1 MPLVS
6 GATAA
11 GVNIVRLLGC
21 GQIGELYLAEHPRL
35 PRRYALKI
43 LSADV
48 STDPEYRYRFNQ
60 ESDQAAALWHPNIVG
75 IHDRGEFEDRLWLLM
90 DYVDSTDAAQ
100 LLTDTYP
107 EGMPPDMVLE
117 IVAAIA
123 DALDYAHEQ
132 GLVHRYVNPSNILLS
147 NSESA
152 RRRIVL
158 AGFGVPRRPAETNSL
173 TRRNLAIGT
182 ASYAAPEQLMDD
194 SIDGRTDQYA
204 LASTAFHL
212 LTGSAPFAHMNHAVV
227 ISKHLNE
234 TPPRP
239 GDVKPELTYF
249 DAPFARALMKAPNE
263 RFRQCRDFA
272 KALEA
277 RGSLKLTI
285 RNADAAQLL
294 TVPESENGV
303 PTEAPVPSPVTPS
316 PPPVVPA
323 PPPAEV
329 GDAGAPPDV
338 LSAAEV
344 RDAVAPP
351 DVLPETEA
359 DDAITLGGEPEVSD
373 VWTATDD
380 DTRKASH
387 RHRLLHTAGL
397 GLAILT
403 VAVGGTLGVMAL
415 RSASESRDTPTDVET
430 PSSVTTVPPARPAPA
445 TAISP
450 PVVKAPA
457 PTSAMITHPSATPPT
472 VAPSPASTTAAPVT
486 ASSAPETTV
495 APTTRPH
502 SPPPTT
508 PTPPPSL
515 DTRPAVGMPCG
526 PAGATATSN
535 SGIPVACADT
545 PGGSAWEP
553 SGG

>member
-11 GVNIVRLLGC
+11 GFNIVRLLGC

-75 IHDRGEFEDRLWLLM
+75 LHDRGEFEDRLWLLM

-147 NSESA
+147 SSESA

-173 TRRNLAIGT
+173 TGRNLAIGT

-227 ISKHLNE
+227 ISKQLNE

-249 DAPFARALMKAPNE
+249 DAPFARALKKNPKE
-263 RFRQCRDFA
+263 RFRRCRDFA
-272 KALEA
+272 KALEVKE
-277 RGSLKLTI
+277 RLGPYTP
-285 RNADAAQLL
+285 NVGAATLL
-294 TVPESENGV
+294 TVPETDGAGPIEPAV
-303 PTEAPVPSPVTPS
+303 
-316 PPPVVPA
+316 PPPPA
-323 PPPAEV
+323 MAEPDPPPAEV

-338 LSAAEV
+338 LSAGEV
-344 RDAVAPP
+344 HDAVAPP

-359 DDAITLGGEPEVSD
+359 ADASTLGGEPEVSD
-373 VWTATDD
+373 VWTATNDG
-380 DTRKASH
+380 TRKASH

-403 VAVGGTLGVMAL
+403 VAVGGILGVMAL
-415 RSASESRDTPTDVET
+415 RSASESRNTPTHVET

-457 PTSAMITHPSATPPT
+457 PTSATITHPSATPPT
-472 VAPSPASTTAAPVT
+472 VAPSPAATTAAPVT

-495 APTTRPH
+495 APTTGPH

-535 SGIPVACADT
+535 SGIPVACVDT
-545 PGGSAWEP
+545 PGGTAWEP
-553 SGG
+553 PVGN